1 MAVSNSRN
9 SLEDLILTG
18 VEYVG
23 EELGRG
29 AYGLVYS
36 VKYGGCL
43 CAAKEIHQIF
53 LQGIAS
59 QEKACIVKSFV
70 DECRRCSS
78 LVHPKIVRFFG
89 VFYPRGHSDIPAM
102 VMEKMDTSL
111 TSYLKKP
118 PSQVP
123 LMIKATILLDVGRG
137 LCYLHSQKP
146 PIIHRDLSPN
156 NILLKFITKST
167 KGDYIL
173 IAKIADLGVAKV
185 VKFDNKSMHSK
196 FTKIPGTMDFMPPE
210 SMADDPVYGT
220 PMDVFSY
227 GGIMLFVATH
237 EWPTPS
243 ELAKIDS
250 KTKTLVAFTEVERRR
265 QYFEK
270 FTEEMKA
277 LKPLVESLL
286 SNDPTERPSM
296 EEANK
301 QIEQWNKYEPK
312 LKEPVVKITA
322 SKKSA
327 TDVAKKSPKEGNSY
341 TTHPWYVGRLSRS
354 KAETRLKNLY
364 DGVYLIRVD
373 DCKKGDY
380 AICIRWKQ
388 KAHHIPIAV
397 SQKTKYSISD
407 SREFVTIYDLV
418 EYYQNNSLSL
428 PHLDTVLKYAYY
440 MVCSPPKTSLQL
452 PWPVFC
458 KGSLK
463 LRSTQTD
470 VMLSSSQIQD
480 SSDTKFK
487 RVSEMFEDFQ
497 SSSDDHCIVKLR
509 DDVPPEDMLYNG
521 VPLEDQPWYHGDISR
536 TDAIPLLKKDG
547 DYLVRFSNQQRQHV
561 LTVMGEGVIRNCL
574 FKEESINQE
583 QEVSFLGGPVFQ
595 SISELLTHYTEN
607 QIPLGDHSFYLREAI
622 SKPLA
627 DHYKWL
633 INHGNLILDNDEPLS
648 QELSSI
654 IYSATQKNSGKHVLV
669 KTGDFVYLSDEQRF
683 LSEIKLL
690 QQFSHPNIVKMLEM
704 SIDTEPMYMVL
715 EMMSGGGFLSFLCTH
730 GIHQT
735 QYQLTKYSL
744 DVALGMEY
752 LASQNCLHRNL
763 TARSCLVGNN
773 NEVLKISDFSMCIQ
787 TEKGIYIDSDVVS
800 RTPVRWTA
808 PEDVI
813 QHIQQGY
820 RMKAPELIPKVLYD
834 EVMCQCWY
842 HLPKQRPTFTDIVT
856 KINSN
861 LKKIPKT

>member
-118 PSQVP
+118 PSQVH

-137 LCYLHSQKP
+137 LCYLHAQKP
-146 PIIHRDLSPN
+146 SIIHRDLSPN

-196 FTKIPGTMDFMPPE
+196 LTKIPGTMDFMPPE
-210 SMADDPVYGT
+210 SMTDDPVYGT

-243 ELAKIDS
+243 ELAKMDS

-301 QIEQWNKYEPK
+301 KIEQWNKVSIYHSNDMP
-312 LKEPVVKITA
+312 LR
-322 SKKSA
+322 
-327 TDVAKKSPKEGNSY
+327 GY
-341 TTHPWYVGRLSRS
+341 TIAAYDLYMQ
-354 KAETRLKNLY
+354 KNL
-364 DGVYLIRVD
+364 
-373 DCKKGDY
+373 
-380 AICIRWKQ
+380 
-388 KAHHIPIAV
+388 
-397 SQKTKYSISD
+397 S
-407 SREFVTIYDLV
+407 
-418 EYYQNNSLSL
+418 
-428 PHLDTVLKYAYY
+428 
-440 MVCSPPKTSLQL
+440 
-452 PWPVFC
+452 
-458 KGSLK
+458 
-463 LRSTQTD
+463 
-470 VMLSSSQIQD
+470 
-480 SSDTKFK
+480 
-487 RVSEMFEDFQ
+487 
-497 SSSDDHCIVKLR
+497 
-509 DDVPPEDMLYNG
+509 
-521 VPLEDQPWYHGDISR
+521 
-536 TDAIPLLKKDG
+536 
-547 DYLVRFSNQQRQHV
+547 
-561 LTVMGEGVIRNCL
+561 
-574 FKEESINQE
+574 
-583 QEVSFLGGPVFQ
+583 
-595 SISELLTHYTEN
+595 
-607 QIPLGDHSFYLREAI
+607 
-622 SKPLA
+622 
-627 DHYKWL
+627 
-633 INHGNLILDNDEPLS
+633 
-648 QELSSI
+648 
-654 IYSATQKNSGKHVLV
+654 
-669 KTGDFVYLSDEQRF
+669 
-683 LSEIKLL
+683 
-690 QQFSHPNIVKMLEM
+690 
-704 SIDTEPMYMVL
+704 
-715 EMMSGGGFLSFLCTH
+715 
-730 GIHQT
+730 
-735 QYQLTKYSL
+735 
-744 DVALGMEY
+744 
-752 LASQNCLHRNL
+752 
-763 TARSCLVGNN
+763 
-773 NEVLKISDFSMCIQ
+773 
-787 TEKGIYIDSDVVS
+787 
-800 RTPVRWTA
+800 
-808 PEDVI
+808 
-813 QHIQQGY
+813 
-820 RMKAPELIPKVLYD
+820 
-834 EVMCQCWY
+834 
-842 HLPKQRPTFTDIVT
+842 
-856 KINSN
+856 
-861 LKKIPKT
+861 